1 MTALQKYYSMRAEK
15 VIKSLQKRR
24 MLGYYCQTKEE
35 ALNKAMEIIT
45 PKSTISWGGSQSI
58 MEIGLI
64 DKLKAG
70 DYTLFDRATVQTKE
84 EIDEIYK
91 KAFSAD
97 YYLMSSNAIT
107 LDGKLVNIDGNS
119 NRVAALVYGPS
130 NVIIVAGMNKIE
142 NTEELALKRA
152 RNIAAPINAIRLNTN
167 TPCASIG
174 NCHDCKEDECI
185 CCNTVITRM
194 SRIKDRIKVILVSE
208 ELGY

>member
-167 TPCASIG
+167 TPCASTG

-194 SRIKDRIKVILVSE
+194 SRIKDRIKVILVGE